1 MSTIKANTLLHS
13 DGSQTTEPSIPALDQ
28 RMAKAWVKV
37 SSSFAIEGSYNVS
50 SVTDVSAG
58 RSRVNF
64 TTSMADTNYSVSNSV
79 YTNANTYLRITN
91 FGGATVNY
99 VEVFTLWS
107 SNCAVT
113 NVSFID
119 LAYGVQIFGN

>member
-1 MSTIKANTLLHS
+1 MSTIRTNEILHS
-13 DGSQTTEPSIPALDQ
+13 DGTTTNEPSIPALDQ

-64 TTSMADTNYSVSNSV
+64 TASMADTNYSVSNSV

-91 FGGATVNY
+91 FGGVTVNY

-107 SNCAVT
+107 SNCASS
-113 NVSFID
+113 NVSFSD
-119 LAYGVQIFGN
+119 LAYGVQVFA